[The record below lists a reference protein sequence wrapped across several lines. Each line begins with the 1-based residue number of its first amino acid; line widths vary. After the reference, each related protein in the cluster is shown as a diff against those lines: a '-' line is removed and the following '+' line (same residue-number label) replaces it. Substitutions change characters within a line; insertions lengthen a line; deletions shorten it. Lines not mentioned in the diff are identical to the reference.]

1 MQASNFLFE
10 LSDLDGFKDV
20 EISSLHIDSRSLSP
34 GGLFFALKG
43 HKKDGIDFVDSALEK
58 GAALVI
64 SDNKI
69 STKSQNIIYFPDLR
83 EYLGLFASRFYGLP
97 STKLKVVC
105 VTGTNGKTTSV
116 ETFSSMSN
124 LLQSKCGYM
133 STINSSIDGHILKES
148 VLTTE
153 HPIQINSFLR
163 EALNNKVSYIAM
175 EASSHG
181 LEQNRLAGLEID
193 YAILTSFSHDHLDY
207 HGSLK
212 NYKNSKKKLFYDL
225 KPNNNIIC
233 IDSEFGEN
241 LYQELK
247 KINQNTYSVSIEKE
261 ADFYATFEKSKG
273 GLNVNLKAF
282 EENIN
287 FELSTISRYLASNI
301 ICSIAVLVLEGKT
314 LREISSITKDIQLP
328 KGRLERI
335 FHEKNPIYIDYAHTP
350 DALEC
355 ALKEIR
361 RSHEGLIWCLFGC
374 GGDRDEQKRPL
385 MGSVAEQYADVVVLT
400 NDNPRK
406 EDEKAI
412 ISDILS
418 GIESS
423 EDILIIPDRREAIE
437 KILTEFKKSSNKD
450 VLLIAG
456 KGHESHQ
463 NIGNELL
470 EFNDKDI
477 VSEFLKT
484 K

>member
-1 MQASNFLFE
+1 MQASDFLFE
-10 LSDLDGFKDV
+10 LSDLKGFQDV

-43 HKKDGIDFVDSALEK
+43 QEKDGIDFVDSALEK

-69 STKSQNIIYFPDLR
+69 SAKSKNIIYFPDLR
-83 EYLGLFASRFYGLP
+83 EYLGLFASRFFGLP
-97 STKLKVVC
+97 STKLKIVC

-116 ETFSSMSN
+116 ESFSSMSN
-124 LLQSKCGYM
+124 LLQSKCGFM
-133 STINSSIDGHILKES
+133 STINSSIDGYELRES

-207 HGSLK
+207 HGSLQ
-212 NYKNSKKKLFYDL
+212 NYQNSKKKLFYDL
-225 KPNNNIIC
+225 SPNNNIIC
-233 IDSEFGEN
+233 IDSEFGAN

-247 KINQNTYSVSIEKE
+247 KFNQNTYSISIEKE
-261 ADFYATFEKSKG
+261 ADFYATFEKSDG

-282 EENIN
+282 EESTN
-287 FELSTISRYLASNI
+287 FELGTISKYLASNI
-301 ICSIAVLVLEGKT
+301 ICSIAVLVLEGRT
-314 LREISSITKDIQLP
+314 LKEISSITQDIQLP

-361 RSHEGLIWCLFGC
+361 SNHEGLIWCLFGC
-374 GGDRDEQKRPL
+374 GGDRDKQKRPL
-385 MGSVAEQYADVVVLT
+385 MGSVAEQYADVVILT
-400 NDNPRK
+400 NDNPRR

-418 GIESS
+418 GTESS
-423 EDILIIPDRREAIE
+423 EDILIFPDRREAIE

-477 VSEFLKT
+477 VTEFLKT